1 MLTVR
6 VSGGAERHRMS
17 CWERVEEYGRDEK
30 NRTDGKCRR
39 KPTRRQLP
47 FLGMGG
53 SLALFG
59 DGPRPTTACLSAS
72 THTRN
77 HDDLTLVGVNSTRL
91 IVIPLEYPSA
101 DTSN

>member
-1 MLTVR
+1 
-6 VSGGAERHRMS
+6 MS

-30 NRTDGKCRR
+30 NSTDGEYRR
-39 KPTRRQLP
+39 KPTRRQLL
-47 FLGMGG
+47 FLGIGG

-77 HDDLTLVGVNSTRL
+77 HDILTLVGVNSTRL
-91 IVIPLEYPSA
+91 IIIFLEYPSA
-101 DTSN
+101 DTSH